1 VPSQSNRQV
10 ALPKEGERLRCGA
23 CGNLTR
29 FDVVST
35 RRTTAFWHY
44 SVAGELSVEEERA
57 LEASAEELRCRWCGS
72 TTQVEVIPA
81 LWAGAGTQPAEQ

>member
-1 VPSQSNRQV
+1 
-10 ALPKEGERLRCGA
+10 
-23 CGNLTR
+23 
-29 FDVVST
+29 VVST

-44 SVAGELSVEEERA
+44 SLAGQLAVEEERA

-81 LWAGAGTQPAEQ
+81 LWTAAGTEPAEQ

>member
-1 VPSQSNRQV
+1 VPNQSKRQL
-10 ALPKEGERLRCGA
+10 ALPAAGERLRCGA

-44 SVAGELSVEEERA
+44 SLAGQLAVEEERA

-81 LWAGAGTQPAEQ
+81 LWTAAGTEPAEQ